1 MINEMRLDKKNL
13 VNELLAERRK
23 FKAHSEILAE
33 VQAVLEENQRE
44 RDKIVHTITEKSST
58 KPNEFVFDLLESDKI
73 FHLEQIRSIC
83 VDYRFRFLDS
93 TLFKGDIPEEAVSII
108 RDLEKKHQTTI
119 DGFKIAAPSKL
130 FKLKNYDDPLLFAP
144 IGNGYYYLIHKWG
157 NDVNPFRKLL
167 VRPFRNLESFIL
179 LLVVISFLLTAI
191 LPVNILGKTNEN
203 VLRIVSFLFV
213 LKSMVGIS
221 IYYCF
226 WQGKNFNEDIWRSKY
241 YN

>member
-1 MINEMRLDKKNL
+1 MRLGKKNL
-13 VNELLAERRK
+13 VNELIAERRK
-23 FKAHSEILAE
+23 FKATNEILEE
-33 VQAVLEENQRE
+33 VQLILEQNEEE
-44 RDKIVHTITEKSST
+44 RTEILQKITEKSST
-58 KPNEFVFDLLESDKI
+58 KPNIFVFDYLETDKI
-73 FHLEQIRSIC
+73 FHLEQIKNIC
-83 VDYRFRFLDS
+83 IDYRFRFLDS
-93 TLFKGDIPEEAVSII
+93 SLFKGDIPEEAISII
-108 RDLEKKHQTTI
+108 RDLEKKHQTKI

-144 IGNGYYYLIHKWG
+144 IGNGYFYLIHKWG
-157 NDVNPFRKLL
+157 NDVNPFRKWM
-167 VRPFRNLESFIL
+167 VRPFRNLESFL
-179 LLVVISFLLTAI
+179 LLLFVISFIITAI

-213 LKSMVGIS
+213 LKSLVGIS

>member
-1 MINEMRLDKKNL
+1 MQLEKKNL
-13 VNELLAERRK
+13 VNELISERKK
-23 FKAHSEILAE
+23 FKKENEILAE
-33 VQAVLEENQRE
+33 VQLILEQNEVE
-44 RDKIVHTITEKSST
+44 RDIILQSIVDKSST
-58 KPNEFVFDLLESDKI
+58 KPNEFVFDYLETDKI
-73 FHLEQIRSIC
+73 FHLEQIKAVCI
-83 VDYRFRFLDS
+83 DYRFRFLDS
-93 TLFKGDIPEEAVSII
+93 TLFKGDIPEEAISIL
-108 RDLEKKHQTTI
+108 RDLEKKHQTKI
-119 DGFKIAAPSKL
+119 EGFKIAAPSKL

-157 NDVNPFRKLL
+157 NDVNPFRKLM

-179 LLVVISFLLTAI
+179 LLFVISFILTAI

-213 LKSMVGIS
+213 LKSLVGIS

>member
-1 MINEMRLDKKNL
+1 MRLDKKNL
-13 VNELLAERRK
+13 VNELIAERRK
-23 FKAHSEILAE
+23 FKATTEILAE
-33 VQAVLEENQRE
+33 VQLILEQNEEE
-44 RDKIVHTITEKSST
+44 RTEILQKITEKSST
-58 KPNEFVFDLLESDKI
+58 KPNEFVFDYLETDKI
-73 FHLEQIRSIC
+73 FHLEQIKNIC
-83 VDYRFRFLDS
+83 IDYRFRFLDS
-93 TLFKGDIPEEAVSII
+93 SLFKGDIPEEAISII
-108 RDLEKKHQTTI
+108 RDLEKKHQTKI

-144 IGNGYYYLIHKWG
+144 IGNGYFYLIHKWG
-157 NDVNPFRKLL
+157 NDVNPLRKWL
-167 VRPFRNLESFIL
+167 VRPFRNLESFL
-179 LLVVISFLLTAI
+179 LLLFVISFIITAI

-213 LKSMVGIS
+213 LKSLVGIS

>member
-1 MINEMRLDKKNL
+1 MRLGKKNL
-13 VNELLAERRK
+13 VNELIAERRK
-23 FKAHSEILAE
+23 FKATNEILEE
-33 VQAVLEENQRE
+33 VQLILEQNEEE
-44 RDKIVHTITEKSST
+44 RTEILQKITEKCST
-58 KPNEFVFDLLESDKI
+58 KPNVFVFDYLETDKI
-73 FHLEQIRSIC
+73 FHLEQIKNIC
-83 VDYRFRFLDS
+83 IDYRFRFLDS
-93 TLFKGDIPEEAVSII
+93 SLFKGDIPEEAISII
-108 RDLEKKHQTTI
+108 RDLEKKHQTKI

-144 IGNGYYYLIHKWG
+144 IGNGYFYLIHKWG
-157 NDVNPFRKLL
+157 NDVNPFRKWM
-167 VRPFRNLESFIL
+167 VRPFRNLESFL
-179 LLVVISFLLTAI
+179 LLLFVISFIITAI

-213 LKSMVGIS
+213 LKSLVGIS